1 MAHIPVLLQPTIE
14 WLNLQPGEKFVDGT
28 VNRGG
33 HARKLCQFL
42 GPKGLLIGIDTD
54 GEAIVQATVN
64 LKDCVCPVKL
74 IRGNFRNFNNLLDQ
88 IGVEKIDAV
97 LLDLG
102 FSSNQMDDSGCGFSF
117 QRNEPLMMTL
127 SNDDTLGTLV
137 TAEEAVNDWAEE
149 SLADIIY
156 GFGEEHFSR
165 RIAKAI
171 VEARA
176 IKPIKTTSEL
186 VAIIEQAVPIWYRK
200 RKLHPAT
207 KTFQALRIAVND
219 ELGAI
224 QSALPAIWQRLNPGG
239 RLAVIS
245 FHSLEARIVK
255 DWMRE
260 KKTAGEGVLLT
271 KKAVKPDREEELANP
286 RSRSAQLRVIKKVI

>member
-1 MAHIPVLLQPTIE
+1 MHVPVLLQPTIE
-14 WLNLQPGEKFVDGT
+14 WLNLQPGEILVDGT
-28 VNRGG
+28 VNAAG
-33 HARKLCQFL
+33 HAKELCQFL
-42 GPKGLLIGIDTD
+42 GSTGLLVGIDAD
-54 GEAIVQATVN
+54 GEAIERAKSN
-64 LKDCVCPVKL
+64 LNTCPCPTKL
-74 IRGNFRNFNNLLDQ
+74 IRGNFRHFNKLLDEAG
-88 IGVEKIDAV
+88 IEKVDAV

-102 FSSNQMDDSGCGFSF
+102 FSSDQLDDSGRGFSF
-117 QRNEPLMMTL
+117 QRDEPLMMTL

-137 TAEEAVNDWAEE
+137 TAEEAVNEWAEE

-156 GFGEEHFSR
+156 GFGEEQFSR

-171 VEARA
+171 IEARA
-176 IKPIKTTSEL
+176 VKPIKTTGEL
-186 VAIIEQAVPIWYRK
+186 VKIIEEAVPGWYRH

-224 QSALPAIWQRLNPGG
+224 KTALPAIWQRLNPGG
-239 RLAVIS
+239 RLAIIS

-260 KKTAGEGVLLT
+260 KKAQGEGVILT

-286 RSRSAQLRVIKKVI
+286 RSRSAQLRVIKKINF

>member
-28 VNRGG
+28 INRGG

>member
-14 WLNLQPGEKFVDGT
+14 WLNLQLGEKFVDGT

-33 HARKLCQFL
+33 HAKALCPFL
-42 GPKGLLIGIDTD
+42 GTNGLLIGIDTD
-54 GEAIVQATVN
+54 GEAIAQATAN

-74 IRGNFRNFNNLLDQ
+74 IRGNFRHFNNLLDQ
-88 IGVEKIDAV
+88 IGVEKVDAV

-102 FSSNQMDDSGCGFSF
+102 FSSNQMDDSGRGFSF

-127 SNDDTLGTLV
+127 SNDDTLGILV
-137 TAEEAVNDWAEE
+137 TAEEAVNEWAEE

-176 IKPIKTTSEL
+176 IKPIKTTGEL

-260 KKTAGEGVLLT
+260 KKIAGEGVLLT